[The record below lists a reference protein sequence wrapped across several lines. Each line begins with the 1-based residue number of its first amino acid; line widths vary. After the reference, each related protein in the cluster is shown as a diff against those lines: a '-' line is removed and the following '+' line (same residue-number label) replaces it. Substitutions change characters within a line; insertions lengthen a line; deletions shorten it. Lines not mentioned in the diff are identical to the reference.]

1 MRGPQSVA
9 WATVKAFD
17 AAHAPPG
24 ATRRAA
30 DLGRQ
35 AASKR
40 LPDAIAS
47 RCTLFLACRP
57 ISAVPHLSI
66 VRIPGYVE
74 IRSISAP
81 QAASFSSIRSY
92 PRSRW

>member
-1 MRGPQSVA
+1 MDRRVIASGGRRSARRRPPRVA

-17 AAHAPPG
+17 AADGPPG

-40 LPDAIAS
+40 LPDATAS
-47 RCTLFLACRP
+47 RRALFLACRA

-66 VRIPGYVE
+66 VRIPG
-74 IRSISAP
+74 
-81 QAASFSSIRSY
+81 
-92 PRSRW
+92 